1 METNVKIVFSAPGV
15 VEVQREEVDLSA
27 LPGGQV
33 WVKNLFSM
41 VSPGTE
47 LACLAGKN
55 SAWFSMPK
63 SPGYAAVG
71 EVVAVGAGV
80 EGLRVG
86 ERVFHNGPHM
96 GWSRMNADEALPV
109 PEGVDGKLVPS
120 TQLANIA
127 MASTTVSNMQ
137 VGDHVAVV
145 GQGMIGNLAS
155 QLARLQGAIVHDID
169 VSDSRLEVSRACG
182 SRYTLSP
189 KRCALKAELAAAT
202 GGSGVTTLID
212 ATGSSRVIVESV
224 PLVAPMGEIILLGTP
239 RDEYQCDVTSVFGA
253 CHRQGITIKG
263 AHVGHAPR
271 RKTANLKHSSERKS
285 RIILDLIHDG
295 KLQIAPLISHVLKPS
310 EAPQIYG
317 ELAKGN
323 ERVLGVVFDWA

>member
-1 METNVKIVFSAPGV
+1 MQTNLKILFTAPAV
-15 VEVQREEVDLSA
+15 VEVKADLLDLADLSA
-27 LPGGQV
+27 GQV
-33 WVKNLFSM
+33 WVKNRYSM

-55 SAWFSMPK
+55 SSWFSMPK
-63 SPGYAAVG
+63 SPGYAAMG
-71 EVVAVGAGV
+71 EVIAVAPGV
-80 EGLRVG
+80 SQVKPGDF
-86 ERVFHNGPHM
+86 VFHNGPHVAWCLM
-96 GWSRMNADEALPV
+96 GADELLVV
-109 PEGVDGKLVPS
+109 PDGIDPKLVPAA
-120 TQLANIA
+120 QLANIA
-127 MASTTVSNMQ
+127 MASTTVSSMQ

-145 GQGMIGNLAS
+145 GQGMVGNLAS

-169 VSDSRLEVSRACG
+169 VSDARLAVSRACG

-189 KRCALKAELAAAT
+189 KGGRLADELSATT
-202 GGSGVTTLID
+202 GGGGVTTLID

-263 AHVGHAPR
+263 AHVGHSPR
-271 RKTANLKHSSERKS
+271 KKTANVKHSSERKS
-285 RIILDLIHDG
+285 RIILDLIRDG
-295 KLQIAPLISHVLKPS
+295 KLLIEPLITHVVKPVD
-310 EAPQIYG
+310 APQAYA

-323 ERVLGVVFDWA
+323 DRMLGVVFDWA